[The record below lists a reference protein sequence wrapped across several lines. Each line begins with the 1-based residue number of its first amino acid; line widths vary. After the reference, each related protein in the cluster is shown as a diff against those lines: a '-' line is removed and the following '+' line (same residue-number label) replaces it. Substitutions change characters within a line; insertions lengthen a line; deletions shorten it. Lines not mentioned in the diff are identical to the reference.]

1 MPIFHERNLRAAGS
15 LAPKTGGVM
24 ASRKGINQERFLRI
38 VKRQVTPRWGSDY
51 VPSILATPQE
61 APSRSH
67 ALILSSH
74 KLGRGVH
81 CLSLGEAAAA
91 ILALYHP
98 KLRELHEQKML
109 APWPTPHPLAGLPGS
124 RQVGLPHLNGLIDV
138 AERLNYLSLLPRVT
152 VKNLEP
158 PHNQV
163 HVFPYVGDF
172 LLFLAKD
179 EGQNYCVNWS
189 VKDTDISFKRKFAA
203 PKRKEKEE
211 TSTILARHEIEETY
225 YRDAGIRTVRL
236 AANNINQEVVANLKQ
251 LFLNHRTKISLT
263 ESQRNHVRDQ
273 FRIAMD
279 AGIPPHEVILSVCA
293 RGVVTPQDCRTVLY
307 QAIWGRELR
316 VDLFKPVLI
325 NRPLRPERQDV
336 LEVYSDWFREE

>member
-1 MPIFHERNLRAAGS
+1 
-15 LAPKTGGVM
+15 M
-24 ASRKGINQERFLRI
+24 ASRKGINQEKFLTI
-38 VKRQVTPRWGSDY
+38 VKRQAKPRWWADY
-51 VPSILATPQE
+51 APSILATPQE
-61 APSRSH
+61 APSSSH
-67 ALILSSH
+67 ALILNSD

-109 APWPTPHPLAGLPGS
+109 APWPTPHPLAGFPGS
-124 RQVGLPHLNGLIDV
+124 RQVGLPPLSGLIDV
-138 AERLNYLSLLPRVT
+138 AERLGYLSLLPRVT
-152 VKNLEP
+152 VKNPES
-158 PHNQV
+158 PHNPLT

-179 EGQNYCVNWS
+179 DGESYCINWS

-203 PKRKEKEE
+203 PGKKRQKEE
-211 TSTILARHEIEETY
+211 PTAILARHEIEETY
-225 YRDAGIRTVRL
+225 YQDAGIRTVRL
-236 AANNINQEVVANLKQ
+236 AANNINQGVVANLKQ

-263 ESQRNHVRDQ
+263 ESQQSQILDR
-273 FRIAMD
+273 FRIALD
-279 AGIPPHEVILSVCA
+279 AGIPAHEVIRSACA
-293 RGVVTPQDCRTVLY
+293 RGAVTPHDCRTVLY
-307 QAIWGRELR
+307 QAIWKRELR
-316 VDLFKPVLI
+316 VDLFQPILI